1 MMSGVFC
8 QTNTTDSVHLD
19 YRKIFSLCLDGNV
32 KPAVEYITS
41 IHPGNLSLKDQ
52 RFKSAFEKRFGYDHD
67 QENYRNESNS
77 AISGILELYRDYW
90 RYSLLDSSANLD
102 SLFLNRLSSLLI
114 KKYGSVKPL
123 SANTDSLDEYLRKY
137 ITASGYITTGLG
149 KTGKLYDLLVWQKQ
163 EDTIYIFTTGNE
175 KVSAH
180 VIFIDDFVTLGWEQ
194 YATLDTYYPGGW
206 ANDSAL
212 FCVKKAYDLHS
223 EIFLISYLAHEGRH
237 MADYKLFPKLT
248 SADLEYR
255 GKMTELSLADTTL
268 YSLIN
273 FFIANSN
280 YNSENGHSIADYCVI
295 RDLSISLFQKEYES
309 DQNAWKKI
317 SVNDIHGAA
326 KNILAENTKSLLAL
340 GSKAGDSIYIKHKY
354 LPK

>member
-1 MMSGVFC
+1 
-8 QTNTTDSVHLD
+8 VHLD

-32 KPAVEYITS
+32 KPALEYITLIQS
-41 IHPGNLSLKDQ
+41 GSLSLKDQ
-52 RFKSAFEKRFGYDHD
+52 GFKSAFEKRFRYDHD
-67 QENYRNESNS
+67 QEGYRNENYS
-77 AISGILELYRDYW
+77 AISGILQLYRDYW
-90 RYSLLDSSANLD
+90 RTSLLDSSANRD
-102 SLFLNRLSSLLI
+102 SLFIEQLGSLLG
-114 KKYGSVKPL
+114 KKYGSVKQL
-123 SANTDSLDEYLRKY
+123 SINTDSLDEYLRKY
-137 ITASGYITTGLG
+137 IMASGYMTTGFG

-163 EDTIYIFTTGNE
+163 EDTVYIFTTGNE
-175 KVSAH
+175 KIRAH
-180 VIFIDDFVTLGWEQ
+180 VIFMDDFVTLGWEQ
-194 YATLDTYYPGGW
+194 YATLDNYYPGGW

-273 FFIANSN
+273 FFIANAN

-295 RDLSISLFQKEYES
+295 RDLSISLFNKEYIS
-309 DQNAWKKI
+309 DQDAWKKI
-317 SVNDIHGAA
+317 TVGEIHEAA
-326 KNILAENTKSLLAL
+326 KNILAENTKSLHAL
-340 GSKAGDSIYIKHKY
+340 GSKAGDSIYIKRKY